1 MDDTGAYKIEVSNES
16 GSASGAFKMKVVSKC
31 CSILYSC
38 LVIIIL
44 LFSLP
49 EQRCTAPDIN
59 VYKCLSFGVKFYMQ
73 TL

>member
-31 CSILYSC
+31 CFILYNPC
-38 LVIIIL
+38 HVIFIL

-49 EQRCTAPDIN
+49 EQFCTAPDI
-59 VYKCLSFGVKFYMQ
+59 YIHKFLSFGFRF
-73 TL
+73 

>member
-31 CSILYSC
+31 CFILYNPC
-38 LVIIIL
+38 HVIIVL

-59 VYKCLSFGVKFYMQ
+59 VYKCLRLS
-73 TL
+73 